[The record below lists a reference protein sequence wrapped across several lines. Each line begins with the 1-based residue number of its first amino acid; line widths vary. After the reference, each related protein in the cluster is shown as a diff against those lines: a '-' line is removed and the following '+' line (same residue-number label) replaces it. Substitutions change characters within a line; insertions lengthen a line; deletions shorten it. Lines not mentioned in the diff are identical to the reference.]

1 MLVLMKYTCE
11 ILCPDSYRDF
21 PTGHCSS
28 WKQEKCARIR
38 FSAAQLE
45 SRSGSDLQAW
55 MRLRF
60 HKRAFA
66 LLAHI
71 CRRSSLDG
79 GVDLQEMMLGSY
91 PKRETSS
98 RRMSYTSYTRQ
109 SAPYLQWPLCP
120 ITAKSLIHNYYNRR
134 LHLLLRFP

>member
-28 WKQEKCARIR
+28 CKKEKCARIR

-71 CRRSSLDG
+71 CRRSSDG
-79 GVDLQEMMLGSY
+79 GVDVQEMMLRSY
-91 PKRETSS
+91 PKREN
-98 RRMSYTSYTRQ
+98 
-109 SAPYLQWPLCP
+109 
-120 ITAKSLIHNYYNRR
+120 IV
-134 LHLLLRFP
+134 